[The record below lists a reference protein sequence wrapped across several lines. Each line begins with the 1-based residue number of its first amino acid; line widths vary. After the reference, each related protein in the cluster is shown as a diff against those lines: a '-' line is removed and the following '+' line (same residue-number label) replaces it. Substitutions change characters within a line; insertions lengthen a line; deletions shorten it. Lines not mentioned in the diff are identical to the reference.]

1 MQMEEASEHR
11 PGDYGRWES
20 SLWSPWHRRQTF
32 WASLFFPSAVVALS
46 LSLSCPDGGR
56 EGRGGRGWRWWGWRE
71 GGKEEGSERTSERRE
86 EGKLNKGVGEVVG
99 LEGGRE

>member
-46 LSLSCPDGGR
+46 LSLIPPASRPLTRPSVSLALCLPVR
-56 EGRGGRGWRWWGWRE
+56 T
-71 GGKEEGSERTSERRE
+71 GS
-86 EGKLNKGVGEVVG
+86 
-99 LEGGRE
+99 